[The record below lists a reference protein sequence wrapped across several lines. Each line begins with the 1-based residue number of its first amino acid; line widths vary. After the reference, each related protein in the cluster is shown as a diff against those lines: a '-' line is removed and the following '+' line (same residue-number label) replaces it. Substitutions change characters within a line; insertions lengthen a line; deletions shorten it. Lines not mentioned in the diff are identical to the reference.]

1 MLGVQAY
8 RTRKDLAVDAIMRYG
23 RIDDRPSAERTWEY
37 FVDKF
42 SADLAMSPRA
52 VENNLRMMADTQPG
66 ALSASPEQFLDGS
79 FVERIRASGYVEQI
93 ARGQ

>member
-1 MLGVQAY
+1 
-8 RTRKDLAVDAIMRYG
+8 MRYG

-37 FVDKF
+37 FRDKL

-66 ALSASPEQFLDGS
+66 ATSASAEQFLDGS
-79 FVERIRASGYVEQI
+79 FVERIKASGYVEQI